1 LQSQLSLNYVGCE
14 LVDLCDVIALPGL
27 DPGIDRAIQ
36 YSAGEALA
44 SDGWS
49 LDAPLDAGHDTRG
62 GGRFV
67 PIAVDKTASGW
78 PSSIDL

>member
-14 LVDLCDVIALPGL
+14 LVDLLCDVIARF
-27 DPGIDRAIQ
+27 DRAIQ

-49 LDAPLDAGHDTRG
+49 LNAPLDAGHDTRDRE
-62 GGRFV
+62 RFV
-67 PIAVDKTASGW
+67 PIAVE
-78 PSSIDL
+78 

>member
-14 LVDLCDVIALPGL
+14 LVDLCDVIARF
-27 DPGIDRAIQ
+27 DRAIQ

-49 LDAPLDAGHDTRG
+49 LDAPLDAGHDTRDCE
-62 GGRFV
+62 RFV